1 MKALPLN
8 QLSIFDI
15 IPLLSKEIEEPIKI
29 DFFDDMMAKL
39 EKVNEMASAQNELLK
54 GMIDELQKDW
64 SDDQKLMCNN
74 PKEYFK
80 QQKLKDQELNK
91 EQEMA
96 KELSPEVIEVL
107 KKCTVDGLTV
117 KLPEGQL
124 DRKTYTDVKN
134 KLELIGG
141 KWKGGKVMGFV
152 FNEDPLELL
161 EQIANGENRNLKKEF
176 QFFATPDK
184 LADRLVELAD
194 IKDGQMIL
202 EPSAGQG
209 AIIKAI
215 IKAFPRAMKH
225 QNDEPCVT
233 IDYCELMPVNQ
244 TMLGKLCHCKHRHS
258 FMGEDFLSFEPT
270 QLYDRIIAN
279 PPFSKNQ
286 DIDHVSHM
294 YKHLK
299 NGGRLVSI
307 MSRHWMESSNK
318 KEVAFRNFLD
328 EVAAEIELIDAGE
341 FSESGTNIATC
352 IVIINK

>member
-1 MKALPLN
+1 MKSLPLN

-15 IPLLSKEIEEPIKI
+15 TPLLSKEIEEPIKI

-141 KWKGGKVMGFV
+141 KWKGGKIMGFF
-152 FNEDPLELL
+152 FNEDPAELL

-215 IKAFPRAMKH
+215 QNKVSTSTNIYAFEAMPLNQTFLKK
-225 QNDEPCVT
+225 
-233 IDYCELMPVNQ
+233 IASCEL
-244 TMLGKLCHCKHRHS
+244 LGS
-258 FMGEDFLSFEPT
+258 DFLAECETYF
-270 QLYDRIIAN
+270 DRIVAN

-286 DIDHVSHM
+286 DIDHVNHM

-299 NGGRLVSI
+299 EGGRLVSI

-318 KEVAFRNFLD
+318 KEVGFRNFLD

>member
-8 QLSIFDI
+8 QLTIFDI
-15 IPLLSKEIEEPIKI
+15 VTPSLSTEIEETIKI

-39 EKVNEMASAQNELLK
+39 DKVNEMASAQNELLK
-54 GMIDELQKDW
+54 GMIDELQQDW

-80 QQKLKDQELNK
+80 RQKLKEQELNK

-96 KELSPEVIEVL
+96 KELSPEAVEVL

-141 KWKGGKVMGFV
+141 KWKGGKIMGFV
-152 FNEDPLELL
+152 FNEDPTELL

-176 QFFATPDK
+176 QFFATPDN
-184 LADRLVELAD
+184 LANRLVELAD

-209 AIIKAI
+209 AIIRAI
-215 IKAFPRAMKH
+215 QGKLSPYTNIYAFEAMPLN
-225 QNDEPCVT
+225 QNFLKK
-233 IDYCELMPVNQ
+233 IASCEL
-244 TMLGKLCHCKHRHS
+244 LGS
-258 FMGEDFLSFEPT
+258 DFLLECETYF
-270 QLYDRIIAN
+270 DRIVAN

-286 DIDHVSHM
+286 DIDHVMHM

-299 NGGRLVSI
+299 EGGRLVSI
-307 MSRHWMESSNK
+307 MSRHWLYSSNK
-318 KEVAFRNFLD
+318 KEVSFRDWID
-328 EVAAEIELIDAGE
+328 EVDAKVELIDAGE